1 MVFGISKFRLP
12 FSLPAF
18 HNTRHRKAVTILQT
32 PNFRRFEIRLQ
43 RKFNINSGRSI
54 ASLVFLTR
62 AITGKEALIFHHLPS
77 TTNKQDLFDL
87 CNLVIGS
94 ILIDLLREK
103 TRDRMMLLLF
113 LSLMVSTIQAFRM
126 GQIHQMTSPR
136 LAKEGNKLSMSL
148 VQADWESPRV
158 SVLTEI
164 EDYPGSLHD
173 ILKYFWKHDINLTHI
188 ESRPSPKNSNGFHI
202 YIDFHGYR
210 GDPKT
215 DSLMQDLQHKCKNML
230 VLDEREVPWFPRH
243 ISELD
248 KIAIRV
254 LDAGS
259 ELQCDHPG
267 FHDVEYRER
276 RTRLA
281 QLADRHKYGEE
292 VPYINYTSD
301 EVKTW
306 GIVYAKLKSLQ
317 EQYACPEYLKILPI
331 LEKECGYS
339 TNNIPQVRDISKFL
353 QSKTGFQIRPVSGL
367 LSSRDFLSGLAFRV
381 FFSTQYI
388 RHSSKPLYTP
398 EPDICHELI
407 G

>member
-1 MVFGISKFRLP
+1 
-12 FSLPAF
+12 
-18 HNTRHRKAVTILQT
+18 
-32 PNFRRFEIRLQ
+32 
-43 RKFNINSGRSI
+43 
-54 ASLVFLTR
+54 
-62 AITGKEALIFHHLPS
+62 
-77 TTNKQDLFDL
+77 
-87 CNLVIGS
+87 
-94 ILIDLLREK
+94 
-103 TRDRMMLLLF
+103 MMLLLF

-126 GQIHQMTSPR
+126 SQIHQFASPR
-136 LAKEGNKLSMSL
+136 LVKEVNKLSMSL